1 MQQHTPRVGGSPG
14 KRIAGFGSRLFGVC
28 ALAWIA
34 CRIVFFV
41 IYPGTWRAA
50 ALRVEAP
57 WTYGVLT
64 AIFIAGFL
72 GGGLYLVGTAIDR
85 FARRRE

>member
-14 KRIAGFGSRLFGVC
+14 KRIARLGSRLFGVC

-34 CRIVFFV
+34 CRILFFV
-41 IYPGTWRAA
+41 MYPGTWRAA
-50 ALRVEAP
+50 GLRDEAP
-57 WTYGVLT
+57 WAHGVLT

-72 GGGLYLVGTAIDR
+72 GGGLCLVGIAIDR